1 MPQGPLVS
9 VGWSALKTSPN
20 PKWLAV
26 KDLRLP
32 KTTSE
37 ARTMAGIHAF
47 ALKRI
52 RYQREP
58 LGRDSWQKPADTL
71 ALGHGDCED
80 YGIVERALA
89 LNAGYRDE
97 DIELMIVHDL
107 VTHQVHSLLWIKEHY
122 LDIRT
127 AQVLH
132 VSQFKDYQP
141 ITGHR
146 AGNSYM
152 YGRIV

>member
-9 VGWSALKTSPN
+9 VGWSAIRTAPN
-20 PKWLAV
+20 PKWLSV

-32 KTTSE
+32 KSTSE

-47 ALKRI
+47 ALKKI
-52 RYQREP
+52 RYVREP
-58 LGRDSWQKPADTL
+58 LGRDSWQKPADTMAL
-71 ALGHGDCED
+71 ATGDCED
-80 YGIVERALA
+80 YGIVERCLA

-97 DIELMIVHDL
+97 DIELMVVHDL
-107 VTHQVHSLLWIKEHY
+107 IAQQAHALLWIKEHY

-127 AQVLH
+127 PQVLH
-132 VSQFKDYQP
+132 VSQFKDYRP
-141 ITGHR
+141 ISGHR
-146 AGNSYM
+146 AGDSFV